1 MRKFLIIILS
11 SLALISC
18 DKKTKDFAG
27 NFIKA
32 INENDRVAIVSMYPD
47 AKNFDIASPIVED
60 SKAIKIEKSENGHK
74 IIHIGDISLDVCKN
88 SDGRLNV
95 NDSWGLLNI
104 SNGMRN
110 FAISTG
116 WIKTE
121 LSDKENAIA
130 LSDKGFTPYIINTF
144 KDKLQLKA
152 KISSQESQGASYWDV
167 VTNVIVT
174 NNTDTDIPGELYNV
188 VVTYEGITG
197 EEYNAYGEFI
207 GYGFKYYHK
216 TVGGV
221 NVPAHGK
228 ATIFIDRADAE
239 YGPDY
244 KKATIK
250 FNKGC
255 DVSKLEYSF
264 TGKEYENYLAT
275 KK

>member
-47 AKNFDIASPIVED
+47 AKNFDIASPIVE
-60 SKAIKIEKSENGHK
+60 
-74 IIHIGDISLDVCKN
+74 
-88 SDGRLNV
+88 
-95 NDSWGLLNI
+95 
-104 SNGMRN
+104 
-110 FAISTG
+110 
-116 WIKTE
+116 
-121 LSDKENAIA
+121 
-130 LSDKGFTPYIINTF
+130 
-144 KDKLQLKA
+144 
-152 KISSQESQGASYWDV
+152 
-167 VTNVIVT
+167 
-174 NNTDTDIPGELYNV
+174 
-188 VVTYEGITG
+188 
-197 EEYNAYGEFI
+197 
-207 GYGFKYYHK
+207 YGFKYYHK